1 MTTSTEKADALVIF
15 GATGDLAKLE
25 TFPALVGLVERGV
38 LDVPVIG
45 VAKSGWGIDQFRDYA
60 AQSLS
65 HNGIDPKSA
74 AAAKMLG
81 LLKYIDGDLD
91 SAGTYDQMSVEIGGK
106 DKKVLFYLEVPP
118 ALFGRITD
126 GIAQAG
132 HSVNSRVMVEKPF
145 GHDLASAQALNNTMH
160 QHFSEDDIYRVDHWL
175 GLDPVENMLFV
186 RFANSMIEP
195 LLNRNH
201 VQSLEITMA
210 EAFDVSD
217 RGAFYDKTGAIRDV
231 LQNHMLQV
239 LASVLAEPPDN
250 RGIDAW
256 RSSKSEVI
264 GAMSE
269 LTPETTVR
277 GQYDGYRDV
286 KGVDPNSTVE
296 SFVAVRLALDSWR
309 WSGVPILIRAG
320 KCLPI
325 TATEI
330 SIRFKQPPHDVFGIQ
345 LGSSD
350 VNALRFRINPAARV
364 SLTVAGKKP
373 GAGWQPQSE
382 TLTFAEQP
390 ASDMRPYDRLI
401 GAALSGDRGL
411 FARQDTVEQAWRIVD
426 PVLGDVVPV
435 HSYAKGSWGP
445 KEADALLHNGDVW
458 ADPTP

>member
-65 HNGIDPKSA
+65 HNGIDPKSPNA
-74 AAAKMLG
+74 VTMLG
-81 LLKYIDGDLD
+81 LLRYIDGDLD
-91 SAGTYDQMSVEIGGK
+91 SSATYDQLASEIGRG
-106 DKKVLFYLEVPP
+106 KKVLFYLEVPP
-118 ALFGRITD
+118 ALFGRISD

-132 HSVNSRVMVEKPF
+132 LSSGSRVMVEKPF

-160 QHFSEDDIYRVDHWL
+160 QHFAEDDIYRVDHWL

-195 LLNRNH
+195 LLNRNN
-201 VQSLEITMA
+201 VQSIQITMA
-210 EAFDVSD
+210 EDFDVSD
-217 RGAFYDKTGAIRDV
+217 RGAFYDRTGAIRDV
-231 LQNHMLQV
+231 LQNHLLQV

-256 RSSKSEVI
+256 RSSKAEVI
-264 GAMSE
+264 GALSE

-277 GQYDGYRDV
+277 GQYEGYHDV
-286 KGVDPNSTVE
+286 KGVAPDSAVE
-296 SFVAVRLALDSWR
+296 TFVAVRLGLESWR

-325 TATEI
+325 TATDI
-330 SIRFKQPPHDVFGIQ
+330 SIRFKEPPHNVFGIPIE
-345 LGSSD
+345 SSH
-350 VNALRFRINPAARV
+350 VNTLRFRVNPAARV
-364 SLTVAGKKP
+364 SLTLTGKKQ
-373 GAGWQPQSE
+373 GAGWVPQPE

-390 ASDMRPYDRLI
+390 AGDMRPYDRLI
-401 GAALSGDRGL
+401 GAALSGDRGM
-411 FARQDTVEQAWRIVD
+411 FARQDNVEQAWRVVD
-426 PVLGDVVPV
+426 QVLGDVVPV
-435 HSYAKGSWGP
+435 HSYARGSWGP
-445 KEADALLHNGDVW
+445 KEADALLHHGDTW
-458 ADPTP
+458 ADPQP

>member
-1 MTTSTEKADALVIF
+1 MPTEKADALVIF

-38 LDVPVIG
+38 LDMPVIG
-45 VAKSGWGIDQFRDYA
+45 IAKSGWGIDQFRDYA
-60 AQSLS
+60 AQSLTRG
-65 HNGIDPKSA
+65 GIDPKSP

-81 LLKYIDGDLD
+81 LLRYIDGDLD
-91 SAGTYDQMSVEIGGK
+91 SSDTYDQMSKEIGPGK
-106 DKKVLFYLEVPP
+106 QVLFYLEVPP
-118 ALFGRITD
+118 PLFGRITD

-132 HSVNSRVMVEKPF
+132 HSAGSRIMVEKPF

-160 QHFSEDDIYRVDHWL
+160 QHFAEDEIYRVDHWL

-201 VQSLEITMA
+201 VQSIQITMA

-231 LQNHMLQV
+231 LQNHLLQV

-250 RGIDAW
+250 RGLDAW
-256 RSSKSEVI
+256 RTSKSEVI
-264 GAMSE
+264 GALSD

-277 GQYDGYRDV
+277 GQYEGYHDV
-286 KGVDPNSTVE
+286 NGVAKDSTVE
-296 SFVAVRLALDSWR
+296 TFVAVRLGLESWR

-325 TATEI
+325 TATEV
-330 SIRFKQPPHDVFGIQ
+330 SIRFKEPPHNVFGIQ
-345 LGSSD
+345 LESSN
-350 VNALRFRINPAARV
+350 VNTLRFRINPDARV
-364 SLTVAGKKP
+364 SLTLTGKRQ
-373 GAGWQPQSE
+373 GAGWVPQSE

-390 ASDMRPYDRLI
+390 AKDMRPYDRLI
-401 GAALSGDRGL
+401 GAALSGDRGM
-411 FARQDTVEQAWRIVD
+411 FARQDNVEQAWRVVD

-458 ADPTP
+458 ADPQP